1 MTDDNIMLL
10 AIAAIIFG
18 LGLLIYS
25 ADRFVDGAS
34 ATAQHLGMSPMLI
47 GLTVVAFGTSAP
59 EMLVSAMA
67 ALEGSPGLAI
77 GNALGSNIANI
88 ALVLGATALVSP
100 IPIRNSLVKVEL
112 PILTI
117 ASIGAG
123 LLVLDHY
130 LSLFDSAILMA
141 VLVLCL
147 YLFYRYQ
154 SQHPEDTIEPLN
166 DMSLTK
172 GILWL
177 VLGLVLLGIGS
188 RILVEGAVYIATAMG
203 VSDVVIGLTVIAI
216 GTSLPELAASIASA
230 RKGEHGLAL
239 GNIIGSNL
247 FNLLGVMAIPALIA
261 PVIIEANVIW
271 RDFGLMMVLTLA
283 IFLVCIK
290 ARNTGTISRFVGTI
304 GLLIYVMY
312 MLLLYTNAT

>member
-141 VLVLCL
+141 GLVLCL

-290 ARNTGTISRFVGTI
+290 ARNNGTISRFVGAI